1 MCPEKTHS
9 LAYERASECALTG
22 VWGQSTL
29 EFKIGAEPDLAFTLS
44 QQTILKGSNH
54 ATMSEV
60 RASDIG
66 VGAAPNRVI
75 PHVFKF

>member
-1 MCPEKTHS
+1 M
-9 LAYERASECALTG
+9 SEPANAPLTG

-44 QQTILKGSNH
+44 QQSILKGSNH
-54 ATMSEV
+54 ANMSEA

-66 VGAAPNRVI
+66 VGADQAAPNRVI